1 MIPILPLCSDPIFEW
16 REWTLSIP
24 SRQSMLH
31 LSYKVRMAAVA
42 GCTADTAAV
51 VGCTGDKAA
60 VVGCTGGKAVVVGC
74 TGDKAAVG
82 STGGK
87 AAVGCMD
94 DTAEGSTGGKAMVG
108 SRVGRAAAVVNTVDT
123 ARKDRQ
129 GKVKTYSDLLLDSQ
143 FALGK

>member
-31 LSYKVRMAAVA
+31 LSYKVRMAAAV
-42 GCTADTAAV
+42 GCTADTAVV
-51 VGCTGDKAA
+51 VGCTGGKAA
-60 VVGCTGGKAVVVGC
+60 VGCTGDTAAVGSTGGKAVVVGC
-74 TGDKAAVG
+74 TGSKAVVG
-82 STGGK
+82 STG
-87 AAVGCMD
+87 D
-94 DTAEGSTGGKAMVG
+94 KAMVG